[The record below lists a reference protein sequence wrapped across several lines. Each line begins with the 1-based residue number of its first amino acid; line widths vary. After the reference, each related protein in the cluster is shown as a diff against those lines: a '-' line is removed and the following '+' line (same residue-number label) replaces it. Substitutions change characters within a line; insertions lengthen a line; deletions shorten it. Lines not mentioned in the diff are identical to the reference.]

1 MKKPFLS
8 LSSLSYK
15 YFIALAGMFLMLF
28 LCTHLLTNLL
38 LLAGDGGTSFYKA
51 AALLGSNPLVKVIEY
66 VLFAAFIIHILLAVI
81 TWLYNYRAR
90 PVRYHIA
97 PKSETSA
104 FSRYMIH
111 TGVIIFIFLVIHLIN
126 FFFVR
131 LGLIDVPEYAA
142 DGRDFYAMAVE
153 LFKNPWYSGIYIVC
167 LVFLGLHLKHAF
179 QSAFQ
184 TLGLNHSKYTPIIK
198 AVGTVYAIVIS
209 LGFISIP
216 VYFLFF
222 Y

>member
-1 MKKPFLS
+1 MKKPYLS

-38 LLAGDGGTSFYKA
+38 LLAGDGGASFYKA
-51 AALLGSNPLVKVIEY
+51 AELLGSNPLVKVIEY
-66 VLFAAFIIHILLAVI
+66 VLFAAFIIHISIGVI
-81 TWLYNYRAR
+81 VWLHNYRAR
-90 PVRYHIA
+90 PVGYHVA

-111 TGVIIFIFLVIHLIN
+111 TGAIIFIFLVIHLIN

-131 LGLIDVPEYAA
+131 LGLIAVPEYAE

-184 TLGLNHSKYTPIIK
+184 TLGLNHSRYTPIIK

-222 Y
+222 Q